1 MLDEM
6 KVKEDIVYDRVTG
19 NVIGFCNL
27 GTVYDELLQAERDT
41 NSHPPV
47 AVWFA
52 VF

>member
-1 MLDEM
+1 M

-27 GTVYDELLQAERDT
+27 GTVYELLLAKRDT
-41 NSHPPV
+41 NSHPPA